1 MIIFDFYSKEC
12 LKERHIHIFKN
23 KAEGLFLFV
32 ISLTPLRVIRNAPR
46 QDFSSIEG
54 DNIVSSHRNT
64 LTNLA
69 RSGGKGDCFVA
80 REI

>member
-1 MIIFDFYSKEC
+1 MFFDFYSKEC

-32 ISLTPLRVIRNAPR
+32 ISLILLRVMRDAPR
-46 QDFSSIEG
+46 QGFSSIKR
-54 DNIVSSHRNT
+54 DNEVISHRNT
-64 LTNLA
+64 ITNLA
-69 RSGGKGDCFVA
+69 RSRGKSDCFVV